1 MCSPDLRQ
9 PVLCRRN
16 PTQIFSHMLLPD
28 IAHWYLPAVAVGDC
42 DPEDALAQE
51 DSFGMVPKSAMSKVW
66 EDGFGLIEPVV
77 DWQVILD
84 FAAKLSSAALC
95 VLQRVGHDYTS

>member
-1 MCSPDLRQ
+1 M
-9 PVLCRRN
+9 
-16 PTQIFSHMLLPD
+16 
-28 IAHWYLPAVAVGDC
+28 
-42 DPEDALAQE
+42 
-51 DSFGMVPKSAMSKVW
+51 PKSAMSKVW
-66 EDGFGLIEPVV
+66 EEGFGLIEPVV